1 MFSTKFK
8 PPFIRT
14 WLAAGIV
21 GSVVLLSIG
30 SDRFSGHTAH
40 AVSAGCSW
48 PSFSAPMSFGAGLS
62 SAFVAA
68 GDFNNDG
75 KQDLVVANREYF
87 TSDVALLLGDGTGN
101 FGTAKHFPVGREPVY
116 VVAGD
121 FNGDQNLDFA
131 TANSYVE
138 RATPTLGTVSVRLG
152 DGKGDFGPPINT
164 VAGAS
169 PSSLATG
176 DFNNDGRLD
185 LAVGTVGFAL
195 INEGPFVV
203 FSGGVSVLLGDG
215 AGGFNQSQAPDF
227 QKVSVAS
234 IATGDLNGDG
244 KLDLALGLVPQ
255 PMVSGGSPHVMT
267 MIGNGA
273 GKFTIDQDFVIT
285 SAPISIVLGD
295 FNHDGKLDLVNVD
308 SKQGDFF
315 KTITIRLGTGTG
327 TFASPTSLPISS
339 NPQFVA
345 ASDFNL
351 DGNLD
356 LVVANGRVYV
366 TLGNGS
372 GGFGLPTD
380 QARFFDR
387 GATGDF
393 NNDGKPDL
401 ALLNN
406 GFATS
411 VSIVLNTC
419 GTPTPPQLLASEQDN
434 RGALVDSLIV
444 RDPFPF
450 TSNTNFSSDQRTRII
465 LFATNIELQPGE
477 DATSVTVRME
487 NSQHTIFSVPAEY
500 LGKLPNFSY
509 LTQINV
515 RLPDELANGGDVSMS
530 VVYQGMESNKVSIT
544 IKPPAN

>member
-1 MFSTKFK
+1 MFSTRLKTQ
-8 PPFIRT
+8 FIRP
-14 WLAAGIV
+14 WLAAGIL
-21 GSVVLLSIG
+21 GCLVLLTLL
-30 SDRFSGHTAH
+30 SDRFSGHTAQ

-48 PSFSAPMSFGAGLS
+48 PSFSAPTSFGTGQDS
-62 SAFVAA
+62 RFVAV
-68 GDFNNDG
+68 GDFNKDG
-75 KQDLVVANREYF
+75 KQDLVVANKEYF
-87 TSDVALLLGDGTGN
+87 SSDVSLLLGDGTGN
-101 FGTAKHFPVGREPVY
+101 FGTPKHFPVGREPIY
-116 VVAGD
+116 IVAGD

-131 TANSYVE
+131 TANGYVD
-138 RATPTLGTVSVRLG
+138 RAHPTLGTVSVRLG
-152 DGKGDFGPPINT
+152 DGKGEFGPAIDTP
-164 VAGAS
+164 AGAGL
-169 PSSLATG
+169 SSLATG

-195 INEGPFVV
+195 INEGPFLV
-203 FSGGVSVLLGDG
+203 FSGGVSILLGDG

-227 QKVSVAS
+227 QKISVAS

-244 KLDLALGLVPQ
+244 KLDLALGVVPQ
-255 PMVSGGSPHVMT
+255 QMVTGGADHVMT
-267 MIGNGA
+267 MIGDGA

-285 SAPISIVLGD
+285 SAPVSVLLGD

-308 SKQGDFF
+308 DIQGVLFN
-315 KTITIRLGTGTG
+315 TITIRLGTGTG
-327 TFASPTSLPISS
+327 TFASPTSFPITWD
-339 NPQFVA
+339 PEFVA
-345 ASDFNL
+345 AGDFNL

-380 QARFFDR
+380 QARYFDR
-387 GATGDF
+387 VATGDF

-401 ALLNN
+401 ALL
-406 GFATS
+406 GTPFAQS

-419 GTPTPPQLLASEQDN
+419 GTPTPPQLFASEQDN
-434 RGALVDSLIV
+434 RGAVLDSVKV

-465 LFATNIELQPGE
+465 LFASNIDLQPGE
-477 DATSVTVRME
+477 DAASVTVRME
-487 NSQHTIFSVPAEY
+487 NSQHAIFSVPAEY
-500 LGKLPNFSY
+500 LGKIPNFSY

-530 VVYQGMESNKVSIT
+530 LVYHGLESNKVSIT
-544 IKPPAN
+544 IKPAAN

>member
-1 MFSTKFK
+1 MFSRKLKTQFN
-8 PPFIRT
+8 RT
-14 WLAAGIV
+14 WPAAGIL
-21 GSVVLLSIG
+21 GCIVLLNLVSV
-30 SDRFSGHTAH
+30 RFSGHTAQ

-48 PSFSAPMSFGAGLS
+48 PAFSAPTSFGTGQDS
-62 SAFVAA
+62 RFVAA

-75 KQDLVVANREYF
+75 KQDLVVANKEYF
-87 TSDVALLLGDGTGN
+87 ASDVSLLLGDGTGN
-101 FGTAKHFPVGREPVY
+101 FGTAKHFPVEREPVY
-116 VVAGD
+116 VVVGD

-131 TANSYVE
+131 TANSNVD
-138 RATPTLGTVSVRLG
+138 RAHPTLGTVSVRLG
-152 DGKGDFGPPINT
+152 DGKGDFGPAINT
-164 VAGAS
+164 VAGSA

-185 LAVGTVGFAL
+185 LAVGTAGFAL

-227 QKVSVAS
+227 QKISVAS

-244 KLDLALGLVPQ
+244 KLDLALGVVPQ
-255 PMVSGGSPHVMT
+255 QLVSGGAPHVMT
-267 MIGNGA
+267 MIGDGA
-273 GKFTIDQDFVIT
+273 GKFTIDQNFVIT
-285 SAPISIVLGD
+285 SAPISVLLGD

-308 SKQGDFF
+308 SQQGDFF
-315 KTITIRLGTGTG
+315 NTITIRLGTGTG
-327 TFASPTSLPISS
+327 TFASSTSFRITS
-339 NPQFVA
+339 NPKFVA

-356 LVVANGRVYV
+356 LAVANGRVYV

-387 GATGDF
+387 VATGDF

-401 ALLNN
+401 ALLNT

-411 VSIVLNTC
+411 VSVILNTC
-419 GTPTPPQLLASEQDN
+419 GAPTPPQLLASEQDN
-434 RGALVDSLIV
+434 RGAVVDSVAV

-450 TSNTNFSSDQRTRII
+450 TSITNFSSDQRTRII
-465 LFATNIELQPGE
+465 LFATNIDLQPGE
-477 DATSVTVRME
+477 DAASVTVRME
-487 NSQHTIFSVPAEY
+487 NSQHAIFSVPAEY
-500 LGKLPNFSY
+500 LGKIPNFSY
-509 LTQINV
+509 LIQINV

-530 VVYQGMESNKVSIT
+530 VVYHGLESNKVSIT